1 MYFCGLIRIDISDR
15 KNKYNEEVT
24 VDDGSRDTVGVKGQ
38 ESLAG
43 RVYYC
48 GNIMMKEMGDLKKD
62 AKQLEKEAESK
73 EEK

>member
-1 MYFCGLIRIDISDR
+1 MMA
-15 KNKYNEEVT
+15 
-24 VDDGSRDTVGVKGQ
+24 TVGVKGQ

-62 AKQLEKEAESK
+62 AKELEKEAETK
-73 EEK
+73 EEKEEVKGLTAITNAIPSSSSTIRRLT